1 MTCGKIDFAC
11 TRCGLSKRRT
21 QVVPGTGPCSSPI
34 VFIGEA
40 PGREEDLK
48 GEPFVGRGGKL
59 LGKVLKEAGV
69 DRSEIFICNLV
80 MCRPPGNRRPRKD
93 EIETCSQ
100 FLESE
105 LRTVR
110 PKVVCALGQ
119 TVANRLLD
127 NREKMAELVKKDRTV
142 NIVGKDVRL
151 FVAYHPAACLYQRK
165 NIGSFRKSIEASLR
179 AAKLVR

>member
-1 MTCGKIDFAC
+1 M
-11 TRCGLSKRRT
+11 
-21 QVVPGTGPCSSPI
+21 VPGIGPCTSPI

-59 LGKVLKEAGV
+59 LDKVLSEFGV
-69 DRSEIFICNLV
+69 DRPKVFVSNLV
-80 MCRPPGNRRPRKD
+80 KCRPPDNRRPRKD
-93 EIETCSQ
+93 EIETCSR

-105 LRTVR
+105 LETVR

-119 TVANRLLD
+119 TVANRLLG
-127 NREKMAELVKKDRTV
+127 NKETMAELVKKDRFV
-142 NIVGKDVRL
+142 NLGGVDVRL

-165 NIGSFRKSIEASLR
+165 NLSSFRKSIEASLE
-179 AAKLVR
+179 AAKLKR